1 MGKTQAPIDK
11 HPAPAEG
18 SLSDVS
24 EQQGLVN
31 DGVRKFA
38 FPKEHP
44 LRYALTN
51 ELHARPFEMLTP
63 PVQTSMYATVLGEGA
78 GSGVFD
84 HLKALCDR
92 YGVNPPHRDM
102 NHFSADFGPFRLRF
116 ERHTEFASY
125 TVLRHGSFDVPFEKP
140 ASDFLPREWLESM
153 PVEVLLA
160 IHVAILPVEGP
171 DPDPELL
178 SDLFVPESLVN
189 SILSGNSAQVW
200 TDLRIHGDGHN
211 RILLKPYDLPPAK
224 AGRVVQRLLEIA
236 AYRNFA
242 LLGLPAAREV
252 GPELTR
258 IDGGLAKLTAETA
271 SLVESGP
278 DGSKPDLTKQTGAT
292 HRESELLIQLMQL
305 SAEIER
311 LNSQHSYRFSA
322 SRAYFALI
330 RSRLTELREE
340 RVEGYQTIQEFLD
353 RRLAPAMRTCESVED
368 RMASM
373 SRRATRAANL
383 LRTRVDFKLERQNQ
397 GLLTSMD
404 RRAKMQL
411 RLQQTVEGL
420 SVAAIT
426 YYAVGL
432 VGYAAKALMEFGL
445 PVYPP
450 LVQGIAVP
458 VIAIGVWFGLRQAR
472 KHSRLDD

>member
-1 MGKTQAPIDK
+1 M
-11 HPAPAEG
+11 
-18 SLSDVS
+18 
-24 EQQGLVN
+24 
-31 DGVRKFA
+31 
-38 FPKEHP
+38 
-44 LRYALTN
+44 
-51 ELHARPFEMLTP
+51 ARPIP
-63 PVQTSMYATVLGEGA
+63 KVDPVTSAR
-78 GSGVFD
+78 
-84 HLKALCDR
+84 HL
-92 YGVNPPHRDM
+92 
-102 NHFSADFGPFRLRF
+102 
-116 ERHTEFASY
+116 
-125 TVLRHGSFDVPFEKP
+125 
-140 ASDFLPREWLESM
+140 
-153 PVEVLLA
+153 
-160 IHVAILPVEGP
+160 
-171 DPDPELL
+171 
-178 SDLFVPESLVN
+178 
-189 SILSGNSAQVW
+189 
-200 TDLRIHGDGHN
+200 
-211 RILLKPYDLPPAK
+211 
-224 AGRVVQRLLEIA
+224 
-236 AYRNFA
+236 
-242 LLGLPAAREV
+242 
-252 GPELTR
+252 